1 MRRAASGLPFPPCV
15 KTMAST
21 PDTAATRVAGVSRS
35 PRTSSAPGRSRSARA
50 GSRTS
55 ARTSSP
61 WLCAVATTRRPM
73 PPVAPTTSTE
83 VGWLVMEAPP
93 AATVAR
99 RWVGMGAR
107 TMSRSRSVDWFDAGE
122 PQLFDVD
129 AGLDPAC
136 DGVVDGALA
145 TQREQDFAL
154 AVQERQPEP
163 AVLLVPGERRRVRDG
178 HLVRH
183 GHGLVA
189 RARSD
194 IAGYRLRRGGAALL
208 VACFHQAQ
216 VLGIVARDPVA
227 DLVADAVLVGQL
239 RDGGDR
245 RGGQRPLGQA
255 QLLVQARVLRQP
267 RPPHHGGQQWALDQ
281 QRQDD
286 DAGGDEDDV
295 VTAREG

>member
-83 VGWLVMEAPP
+83 VGWLVMEAPLP
-93 AATVAR
+93 QRLRGDGSGWGRERCRAP
-99 RWVGMGAR
+99 G
-107 TMSRSRSVDWFDAGE
+107 SVDWFDAGE

-129 AGLDPAC
+129 AGLDPTC
-136 DGVVDGALA
+136 DGVIDGAVA
-145 TQREQDFAL
+145 TQPEQDFAL

-178 HLVRH
+178 HLTRH

-239 RDGGDR
+239 RDGGNR
-245 RGGQRPLGQA
+245 
-255 QLLVQARVLRQP
+255 
-267 RPPHHGGQQWALDQ
+267 
-281 QRQDD
+281 
-286 DAGGDEDDV
+286 
-295 VTAREG
+295 